1 MIMIIILSYIFWILY
16 SFMEG
21 IREANL
27 RQNAPKSEVK
37 LKMYNLQR
45 IGVLLMVSIL
55 LYFKIKFLAILVF
68 ASMLLTFPYIHNGT
82 YFSTRNRLSPLEGFC
97 KDSKDEKLSI
107 HFNYKIRSRLI
118 IIGIG
123 LIILSCFI

>member
-1 MIMIIILSYIFWILY
+1 MTMIIILSYIFWILY
-16 SFMEG
+16 SFIEG

-45 IGVLLMVSIL
+45 ICVLLMVSIL
-55 LYFKIKFLAILVF
+55 LYFKIKFLTILVF

-82 YFSTRNRLSPLEGFC
+82 YFSTRNRLSPLKGFF
-97 KDSKDEKLSI
+97 KDSNDERLYI
-107 HFNYKIRSRLI
+107 LI
-118 IIGIG
+118 IKQEQG
-123 LIILSCFI
+123 